1 MMDISHL
8 WIWQLSNQHPGKR
21 TPYKMY
27 IVPVDLPHLLEH
39 PFFAYPDKLSD
50 LIGLGLSN
58 HEDLSS
64 QRLNACKQFLG
75 EVDGKA
81 SQRVVNAIIESGIPI
96 GHRG

>member
-1 MMDISHL
+1 MDRKREKMIDFSL
-8 WIWQLSNQHPGKR
+8 KCDTPEKLSN
-21 TPYKMY
+21 
-27 IVPVDLPHLLEH
+27 
-39 PFFAYPDKLSD
+39 

-58 HEDLSS
+58 HDDLSN

-81 SQRVVNAIIESGIPI
+81 SRRVVNAIIESGIPI

>member
-1 MMDISHL
+1 MDREREMMINFTLKCD
-8 WIWQLSNQHPGKR
+8 
-21 TPYKMY
+21 T
-27 IVPVDLPHLLEH
+27 
-39 PFFAYPDKLSD
+39 PDKLSD

-64 QRLNACKQFLG
+64 LRLNACKEFLG